1 MRIAAPDW
9 EGHPAAYEML
19 IRSRDLP
26 DSEDEHVNAAALS
39 GHADCIVTS
48 NLKPFPDTILGP
60 LGLEATH
67 PDDFIVNQL
76 DGLFPRHLLPL
87 PVGQKTKSPAFAGLF
102 GESVLLIRAYW
113 SSLEYLLA
121 ERVGFE
127 PTVGSHLR
135 LISSQVHST
144 TLPPLR
150 VENGYFRKTAIV
162 SELACP
168 AKLGRTPPSGIEHLD
183 PAHIGPQHFGNCDTA
198 VDLLVILQNSDQR
211 AANRQS
217 GPIQRVQ

>member
-1 MRIAAPDW
+1 VAGLCTARWTACIDAEWLNAAIRDHDRPSEKLEHLRDAMRIAAPDW
-9 EGHPAAYEML
+9 EVHPAAYEML

-87 PVGQKTKSPAFAGLF
+87 PVGHKTKSPAFAGLF

-121 ERVGFE
+121 GQNRW
-127 PTVGSHLR
+127 SH
-135 LISSQVHST
+135 
-144 TLPPLR
+144 
-150 VENGYFRKTAIV
+150 
-162 SELACP
+162 
-168 AKLGRTPPSGIEHLD
+168 
-183 PAHIGPQHFGNCDTA
+183 
-198 VDLLVILQNSDQR
+198 
-211 AANRQS
+211 
-217 GPIQRVQ
+217 